1 MAREFPTIQRLK
13 SDIDPVSCERNTKT
27 RYQSTGIVWTVE
39 NLTIFTSR
47 VTYRHRVN
55 GVLNRGETKL
65 AVNYM
70 AQNVYQLS
78 SETYLS
84 VRISSIKDNSAI
96 LT

>member
-1 MAREFPTIQRLK
+1 M
-13 SDIDPVSCERNTKT
+13 
-27 RYQSTGIVWTVE
+27 
-39 NLTIFTSR
+39 IFTSR

-78 SETYLS
+78 SATYLS
-84 VRISSIKDNSAI
+84 VRISSIKGNSAI